1 MKFKPGDNI
10 VPIESYQGFEN
21 ATVTGITEKKGKQY
35 YTLKI
40 LCGIATIPVSA
51 EEFYKLKTEEK

>member
-1 MKFKPGDNI
+1 MKFKVGDNI

-21 ATVTGITEKKGKQY
+21 ATVIGISERKGKKY

-40 LCGIATIPVSA
+40 ICGKATIPISA
-51 EEFYKLKTEEK
+51 EQYYKLKEE